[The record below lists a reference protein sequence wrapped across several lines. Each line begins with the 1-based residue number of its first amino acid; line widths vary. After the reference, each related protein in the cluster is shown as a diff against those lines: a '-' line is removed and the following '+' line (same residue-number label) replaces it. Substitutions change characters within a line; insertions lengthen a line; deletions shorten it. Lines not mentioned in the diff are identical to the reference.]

1 MELLKFIKENEI
13 KNFENLKII
22 LESSNFNL
30 KIREDVE
37 YPNLFLIHTQDNS
50 NYNLKLVRE
59 CNGIILEKNTFKI
72 VCYTFD
78 KCLDQE
84 TIPDS
89 LNKNE
94 LYIENAYEGTLIR
107 LFYYENNWII
117 STKKCI
123 DSSKARWVSKK
134 SFLELFIETEAE
146 LSYKLVDKLN
156 TNYCYSLLI
165 THPENNIVVNYKN
178 KCLYHIS
185 TRDMNTLNE
194 IYDDIGLTKPIRT
207 LINYTNFDETIN
219 YIKNYEEYDLEGFIF
234 IDTNYN
240 RWKIRTPIF
249 INMRKLWGN
258 TNNRL
263 YRYLELRKDT
273 NMLSEYL
280 KYYKNDKEQFIN
292 YEYKIKEVALNILKY
307 YVDKHITKSIDKVP
321 FYYSKLI
328 YKLHGDF
335 YKTKIKTN
343 INKVLLTLL
352 EIDAKQL
359 CYMINHYEKNLNT
372 ISNSIN
378 DSFMYEEVNMDI

>member
-1 MELLKFIKENEI
+1 
-13 KNFENLKII
+13 

-30 KIREDVE
+30 KIREDAG

-50 NYNLKLVRE
+50 DFKLKLVRE
-59 CNGIILEKNTFKI
+59 CNGIILDKNTFKI

-84 TIPDS
+84 VIPDS

-107 LFYYENNWII
+107 LFYYENNWLI

-134 SFLELFIETEAE
+134 SFLELFVETEAE
-146 LSYKLVDKLN
+146 LNYKLVEKLN
-156 TNYCYSLLI
+156 PNYCYSLLI

-178 KCLYHIS
+178 KCLHHIS

-194 IYDDIGLTKPIRT
+194 IDINIGLTKPIRT
-207 LINYTNFDETIN
+207 FINNTNIDETMNSIQN
-219 YIKNYEEYDLEGFIF
+219 YKEYDLEGFIF

-263 YRYLELRKDT
+263 YRYLELRKDSD
-273 NMLSEYL
+273 MLIQYL
-280 KYYKNDKEQFIN
+280 QYFNDDKDQFIN
-292 YEYKIKEVALNILKY
+292 YEYKIKEVATNILKF
-307 YVDKHITKSIDKVP
+307 YVEKHITKSIDKVP
-321 FYYSKLI
+321 YYYSKII

-343 INKVLLTLL
+343 INKVALSLL

-359 CYMINHYEKNLNT
+359 CFIINHYEKNL
-372 ISNSIN
+372 ISINNSFN
-378 DSFMYEEVNMDI
+378 DSFIYEEVNMDI